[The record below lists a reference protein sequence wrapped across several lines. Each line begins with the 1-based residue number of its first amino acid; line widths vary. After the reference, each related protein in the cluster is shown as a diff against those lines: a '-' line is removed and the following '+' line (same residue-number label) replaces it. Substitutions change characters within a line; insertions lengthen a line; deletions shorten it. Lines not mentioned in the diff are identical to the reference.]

1 MYVDI
6 HQRAQSNKNKK
17 ERNLYYAKILNF
29 YFFIINEFF
38 KMDNTF
44 WGMSAH
50 QLIQKH

>member
-6 HQRAQSNKNKK
+6 HQRAQSNKKN

-29 YFFIINEFF
+29 YFILIINEFF

-50 QLIQKH
+50 QLI